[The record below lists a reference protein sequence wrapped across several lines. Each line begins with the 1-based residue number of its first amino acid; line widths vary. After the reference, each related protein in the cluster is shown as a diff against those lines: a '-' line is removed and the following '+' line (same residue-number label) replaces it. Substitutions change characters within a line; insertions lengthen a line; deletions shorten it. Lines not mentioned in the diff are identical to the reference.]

1 MNLLRIKLAIMS
13 LFVTWLLPQAGVS
26 AKNQPVDIVF
36 TLDLSGSTNG
46 LIDDVRDNLWGMNN
60 ELTRLYPGAD
70 IRFAVVGYSRPSFGG
85 KNQFVKVISPFTSQ
99 IDFIATELYKLKPN
113 IEKGDQYVG
122 AAIRA
127 SLDMLSWSKEKN
139 AVKQIFLT
147 GNGSVFLGAFDVVE
161 SCDLAK
167 EKGISVNALY
177 CYSSLRAKDISGWYK
192 ISEITGGKSIDVKVH
207 KRLPDY
213 ATVTDIDQLQKLAS
227 ELNKTYIYYGKTGRD
242 SYKAMVS
249 NEKNAMNARQSAFED
264 LLYHKISD
272 RYQGKQNEW
281 DLVDY
286 IKSRNGNLKNIDAA
300 FLPDSLKK
308 INPEQL
314 LTKLL
319 ILKERR
325 NYLISQIRQL
335 LPFERQDK
343 LTAYFNSKQADSDMI
358 FDRQVMKVLKDEMQ
372 SDLAAN

>member
-1 MNLLRIKLAIMS
+1 MNLLKLKPVILALTIA
-13 LFVTWLLPQAGVS
+13 WILPQTKAS
-26 AKNQPVDIVF
+26 AKSQPIDIVY
-36 TLDLSGSTNG
+36 TLGLSGSTNG

-60 ELTRLYPGAD
+60 ELNRLYPSSQ
-70 IRFAVVGYSRPSFGG
+70 IRFAVVGYSRPSFGS
-85 KNQFVKVISPFTSQ
+85 KNQYVKVLSPFTSD
-99 IDFIATELYKLKPN
+99 IDNIATELYKLKPN

-127 SLDMLSWSKEKN
+127 SLDMLSWSNEKN

-213 ATVTDIDQLQKLAS
+213 ATVTDISQLQKLAS

-249 NEKNAMNARQSAFED
+249 NEKNAMNARQSTFED

-343 LTAYFNSKQADSDMI
+343 LTAYFNSKQAESDMI

-372 SDLAAN
+372 SDLAVN

>member
-1 MNLLRIKLAIMS
+1 M
-13 LFVTWLLPQAGVS
+13 
-26 AKNQPVDIVF
+26 
-36 TLDLSGSTNG
+36 
-46 LIDDVRDNLWGMNN
+46 
-60 ELTRLYPGAD
+60 
-70 IRFAVVGYSRPSFGG
+70 
-85 KNQFVKVISPFTSQ
+85 
-99 IDFIATELYKLKPN
+99 
-113 IEKGDQYVG
+113 
-122 AAIRA
+122 
-127 SLDMLSWSKEKN
+127 
-139 AVKQIFLT
+139 KQIFLT

-161 SCDLAK
+161 SCDLEK

-213 ATVTDIDQLQKLAS
+213 ATVTDISQLQKLAS

-249 NEKNAMNARQSAFED
+249 NEKNAMNARQSTFED

-343 LTAYFNSKQADSDMI
+343 LTAYFNSKQAESDMI

-372 SDLAAN
+372 SDLAVN